1 MMASLSWEII
11 FLQTYDT
18 AGKEQTLHYS
28 PGEVDFWIFYGFLD
42 IWGEQKCNCSA
53 IQYCLTSFKKL

>member
-42 IWGEQKCNCSA
+42 IWGEQNA
-53 IQYCLTSFKKL
+53 IALLYNTV